1 MKFQHGQFVVEFRVV
16 NFAPINEVEV
26 VLRFAQRENLD
37 PERGEDVVGV
47 AGTATGE
54 AAEEQ
59 AVTRKGRGI
68 HQRKEGCP
76 INQVTVTRRA
86 KAKETAAIT
95 MKAWAWAIRVK
106 RSSLCGSATFFGVA
120 MVRVLAVG
128 ERSAGGV

>member
-37 PERGEDVVGV
+37 PERGEDEVGV

-59 AVTRKGRGI
+59 GGHEEGEGHPPAEGGMSHQPSDGDEKSKGKGDGCDHHESLGLGDPGEAEFLVRFGDFLWRG
-68 HQRKEGCP
+68 HGQGSCGG
-76 INQVTVTRRA
+76 RA
-86 KAKETAAIT
+86 
-95 MKAWAWAIRVK
+95 
-106 RSSLCGSATFFGVA
+106 
-120 MVRVLAVG
+120 
-128 ERSAGGV
+128 